1 MKSAGRLLTGVAGI
15 SSDGIAI
22 SVITPADEP
31 RFRQRCTA

>member
-22 SVITPADEP
+22 SVITLVDEP
-31 RFRQRCTA
+31 RFRQRRTA

>member
-31 RFRQRCTA
+31 RFRQRRTA